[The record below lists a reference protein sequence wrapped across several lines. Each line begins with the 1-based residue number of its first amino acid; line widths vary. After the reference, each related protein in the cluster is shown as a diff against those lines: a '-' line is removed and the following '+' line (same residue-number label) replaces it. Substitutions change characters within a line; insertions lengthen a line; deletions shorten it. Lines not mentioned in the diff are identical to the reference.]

1 MNTSHLMYFLRRFLM
16 TSRPHLLAGVLFFV
30 LTVGMTWPLMTR
42 LSTHVTLGQ
51 QPAMT
56 VPYFNLWTLA
66 WNHHWLSGEVP
77 NYWDANIYFPH
88 QRTLAFSE
96 PQLLTS
102 ALTYPFTLLGG
113 NTVLAYNIALLGFL
127 FGAGISAYALC
138 WWLLEPADGDLKNG
152 SSTFTASR
160 RYRWISAVTSG
171 ILYAFNFYMFREVGV
186 LQLLATLF
194 LPITFL
200 GMHRF
205 FRYYKWSDALLFSI
219 GFLGSWCTCAY
230 YGLFLSV
237 FVPCFAIRLAKR
249 DLWQKKTLMKI
260 TGVLILILICLIPL
274 GYGMWTAKTAMSL
287 DRPEILIQNFS
298 ALIKNYLKLPSHTLF
313 YGGILKIPLG
323 RSLFLGGILLFLAS
337 LGMIG
342 ILEAKE
348 KKTGIVNQHS
358 QPLLQQYGVFYLCM
372 ALLGLL
378 LSLGMALA
386 PRTSMDLGGYQFLVW
401 LSPYNLLYNF
411 VPGFSSIRSPDRFI
425 VFCILF
431 LSILAGYG
439 MFQLSQ
445 HIRPR
450 WKRIVVPIL
459 VAAMIFELWPLPLR
473 LVKVPRTVEELP
485 PIYEHLRSIP
495 NHSRLLE
502 LPMSVAYTEQGVE
515 SEARYMYFSS
525 FHWASLVNGYSG
537 FLPQST
543 EKLAEMMQKSGPQV
557 ILPALKEFNVQ
568 YILAHVDELSED
580 EVTQLKQLE
589 AEGLKLHFREGND
602 LLYEVDYGNIID
614 ADQFPDIAAVTLYE
628 SQKSP
633 DHVTLCF
640 HYQITNNQCVL
651 TTPWQNRIECEV
663 SWYRNVDS
671 PKDETQPII
680 TKQASYQGSKLM
692 TADANT
698 IEIEVPAPP
707 PGEYQVIIRQ
717 PSQKK
722 ISLICQV
729 HSNGFVTLYGE
740 K

>member
-1 MNTSHLMYFLRRFLM
+1 MNTSHLMCFLRRFLM
-16 TSRPHLLAGVLFFV
+16 ASRPHLLAGILFFV
-30 LTVGMTWPLMTR
+30 LTVAMTWPLITR
-42 LSTHVTLGQ
+42 LSTHVTPGQ
-51 QPAMT
+51 QSAMT

-66 WNHHWLSGEVP
+66 WNHHWFSGGVP
-77 NYWDANIYFPH
+77 NYWDANIFFPH

-96 PQLLTS
+96 PQFVTS
-102 ALTYPFTLLGG
+102 MVTYPVVLLGSD
-113 NTVLAYNIALLGFL
+113 TVLAYNIALLGF
-127 FGAGISAYALC
+127 FCGAGMSAYALC
-138 WWLLEPADGDLKNG
+138 WWLLEPADGNLKNR
-152 SSTFTASR
+152 TASG
-160 RYRWISAVTSG
+160 RYRWISAVTTG

-205 FRYYKWSDALLFSI
+205 FRDYKWSDALLFSI

-237 FVPCFAIRLAKR
+237 FVPCFAIRLANR

-260 TGVLILILICLIPL
+260 AGILTLILICLIPL
-274 GYGMWTAKTAMSL
+274 GYGMWAAKTAMSL

-298 ALIKNYLKLPSHTLF
+298 ALIKNYLKLPSHTLL
-313 YGGILKIPLG
+313 YGGILQIPLG
-323 RSLFLGGILLFLAS
+323 RSLFLGGVLLFLAS

-342 ILEAKE
+342 ILEAKK
-348 KKTGIVNQHS
+348 KKTGIVNQHP

-439 MFQLSQ
+439 IFRLSQ
-445 HIRPR
+445 HIRPG
-450 WKRIVVPIL
+450 WKRIVVPFL

-473 LVKVPRTVEELP
+473 LVKIPRTVEELP
-485 PIYEHLRSIP
+485 RIYAHLRSIP
-495 NHSRLLE
+495 PHSGLLE
-502 LPMSVAYTEQGVE
+502 LPMSVAYTEQGIE

-543 EKLAEMMQKSGPQV
+543 EKLAKIMQKSVPQV
-557 ILPALKEFNVQ
+557 VLPALQAFNVQ

-580 EVTQLKQLE
+580 EFTQFKQLE
-589 AEGLKLHFREGND
+589 AEGLKLLFREGND
-602 LLYEVDYGNIID
+602 FLYEVDYGNVTD
-614 ADQFPDIAAVTLYE
+614 ADQFPDITAVTLYE
-628 SQKSP
+628 SQKSR
-633 DHVTLCF
+633 DHVTLCL

-651 TTPWQNRIECEV
+651 TTPWQNRVECEV
-663 SWYRNVDS
+663 SWYRDVDL
-671 PKDETQPII
+671 PKDDTEPLII
-680 TKQASYQGSKLM
+680 KRASYQGSKLM
-692 TADANT
+692 TADSNT
-698 IEIEVPAPP
+698 VEIEVPAPP
-707 PGEYQVIIRQ
+707 PGEYQVIVRQ
-717 PSQKK
+717 PGRKK
-722 ISLICQV
+722 MSLICQV
-729 HSNGFVTLYGE
+729 HSNGFVTLRGE